1 MKPDEME
8 LLRQYAVGRSESA
21 FAALVT
27 NHSGLVYSVALR
39 LVCDRQLAEEVTQA
53 VFIILARKAASLKRG
68 TVLAGWL
75 YKTTHYASQSALRQE
90 HRRRTKEQEAY
101 MRSTLNSAEPQTTW
115 DQISPYLEETML
127 RLRQRDREA
136 LILRFYEGRNFGEV
150 AAVMGSTEEAVRK
163 RVNRALDK
171 LRRSFSRRG
180 FSSATGIIAAA
191 ISANC
196 VQAAPPA
203 LVTSISATATSAA
216 RAGTTTLSVA
226 KGALKLMTWAKAK
239 TVAATTAGLLLFGGT
254 VAVLSDRQPS
264 YGGHTA
270 TFWALAYKGKPYHFG
285 TMNYHFFMP
294 FSEWPAVTQQKEPE
308 LAALIRIGLPAV
320 PDLVRLRDQGSG
332 DRLQRLYWRFW
343 KSIPAGMQKR
353 LTPPK
358 ENNTQWK
365 MEMTELICMELLC
378 HRNDP
383 GAARVM
389 RPLFDEAMKVAR
401 SGDFRDGTHFN
412 ILAVATL
419 DESAAENVLLK
430 QMRARNVIFQFET
443 ACAAAA
449 LPNPSDEICD
459 ELLAWTDRNRGPMQ
473 REIAFE
479 ALGYLSRRHA
489 RLRDALW
496 RKFLEVDPADQ
507 EFWMAGIALQVY
519 PQELTDRMVSAVERW
534 LRDTDPSKSRIRE
547 RWQAFLAAQR
557 RQRDQ

>member
-1 MKPDEME
+1 
-8 LLRQYAVGRSESA
+8 
-21 FAALVT
+21 
-27 NHSGLVYSVALR
+27 
-39 LVCDRQLAEEVTQA
+39 
-53 VFIILARKAASLKRG
+53 
-68 TVLAGWL
+68 
-75 YKTTHYASQSALRQE
+75 
-90 HRRRTKEQEAY
+90 
-101 MRSTLNSAEPQTTW
+101 
-115 DQISPYLEETML
+115 
-127 RLRQRDREA
+127 
-136 LILRFYEGRNFGEV
+136 
-150 AAVMGSTEEAVRK
+150 
-163 RVNRALDK
+163 
-171 LRRSFSRRG
+171 
-180 FSSATGIIAAA
+180 
-191 ISANC
+191 
-196 VQAAPPA
+196 
-203 LVTSISATATSAA
+203 
-216 RAGTTTLSVA
+216 
-226 KGALKLMTWAKAK
+226 
-239 TVAATTAGLLLFGGT
+239 
-254 VAVLSDRQPS
+254 
-264 YGGHTA
+264 
-270 TFWALAYKGKPYHFG
+270 
-285 TMNYHFFMP
+285 
-294 FSEWPAVTQQKEPE
+294 
-308 LAALIRIGLPAV
+308 
-320 PDLVRLRDQGSG
+320 
-332 DRLQRLYWRFW
+332 
-343 KSIPAGMQKR
+343 
-353 LTPPK
+353 
-358 ENNTQWK
+358 

-459 ELLAWTDRNRGPMQ
+459 ELLAWTDRNGGPMQ